1 MKFACQSFCIA
12 LLTAAVWA
20 QNATPAP
27 EPPDSSMA
35 HTHQHGTPGHT
46 MPGQNMSG
54 QTMPEMKAQLPE
66 MKAQVEKM
74 RATLDQMKANL
85 HKIKRPGLLQQH
97 AQFDL
102 DLWEAMT
109 QHMESMVKMMA
120 QQPEMPMEQAMGG
133 MSCCDGMAKD
143 AAGKCMHGQSGAKPV
158 PSADQN

>member
-20 QNATPAP
+20 QNSTPAQ
-27 EPPDSSMA
+27 EPPDGSMA
-35 HTHQHGTPGHT
+35 NTHQHGT
-46 MPGQNMSG
+46 SG

-133 MSCCDGMAKD
+133 MSCCEGMAKG
-143 AAGKCMHGQSGAKPV
+143 AAEKCMHGQSGGKPV
-158 PSADQN
+158 PTPNQN